1 MTAPARPAPALPPAV
16 AAVVADAKA
25 GLAALYGDRL
35 DRVVLYGSYARGD
48 ARPDSD
54 VDLLV
59 VLHGDVRP
67 YDEIRRMSL
76 LGMELLL
83 RSELSVSMQP
93 YSIDVYRGSESGFI
107 RNVQNDGVTV

>member
-1 MTAPARPAPALPPAV
+1 MTAPPLPPAV

-59 VLHGDVRP
+59 LLRGDVRW
-67 YDEIRRMSL
+67 YDELCRLDGVRMN
-76 LGMELLL
+76 LLL
-83 RSELSVSMQP
+83 RYETPVSIQPFSVG
-93 YSIDVYRGSESGFI
+93 DYRDPQTPFME
-107 RNVQNDGVTV
+107 NVSRDGHAV